1 MTLFSSQDSKPKAD
15 KLKNLLDQKNII
27 VMPGCY
33 DALSA
38 KLIERE
44 ELNAGFMSG
53 FAVSSTKL
61 GMPDTGLISFS
72 EMAEQVRN
80 ICNVTSIPI
89 IFDGDTGYGNAVNV
103 YRTVRGFADAGAAAI
118 MIEDQ
123 KWPKKCGHT
132 KGKDVVE
139 VDEANSR
146 IKAAVDASK
155 MNNKDIL
162 VMARTDAIATR
173 GLNDAIKRMQ
183 KFSELGADILFVEA
197 IKSKEDM
204 KRVIKEVPGHHM
216 INLIE
221 DGETP
226 LLEMNELEDIGF
238 KIAVFPLTLMSASVK
253 TMQESLKNMKNKTYN
268 TNVSKFSDLRDIVGF
283 NEYYEIE
290 DKYKQSI

>member
-1 MTLFSSQDSKPKAD
+1 MTLFSTQNSKPKAD
-15 KLKNLLDQKNII
+15 RLQQLLDQKGII

-33 DALSA
+33 DALTA
-38 KLIERE
+38 KMIEQE
-44 ELNAGFMSG
+44 GLDVGFMSG
-53 FAVSSTKL
+53 FCVSSTKL

-103 YRTVRGFADAGAAAI
+103 YRTVRGFADAGAAAV

-132 KGKDVVE
+132 KGKDVVDVE
-139 VDEANSR
+139 EANSR

-183 KFSELGADILFVEA
+183 TFSELGADILFVEA

-204 KRVIKEVPGHHM
+204 KTVIKEVPGHHM

-238 KIAVFPLTLMSASVK
+238 KIAVFPLTLMSSSVK
-253 TMQESLKNMKNKTYN
+253 IMQHCLKNMKNKIYN
-268 TNVSKFSDLRDIVGF
+268 KDVSKFSDLRDIVGF
-283 NEYYEIE
+283 NEYYDIE
-290 DKYKQSI
+290 DKYKS

>member
-1 MTLFSSQDSKPKAD
+1 MTLFSSQNSKPKAD
-15 KLKNLLDQKNII
+15 KLKNLLDQKGIV

-44 ELNAGFMSG
+44 KLNVGFMSG
-53 FAVSSTKL
+53 FAVSSTRL

-173 GLNDAIKRMQ
+173 GLDDAIKRMQ

-226 LLEMNELEDIGF
+226 LLEINELEDIGF

-290 DKYKQSI
+290 DKYK

>member
-15 KLKNLLDQKNII
+15 KLKNLLDQKDII

-44 ELNAGFMSG
+44 KLNAGFMSG

-290 DKYKQSI
+290 DKYK

>member
-15 KLKNLLDQKNII
+15 KLKSLLNQKGIV

-44 ELNAGFMSG
+44 GLNVGFMSG

-61 GMPDTGLISFS
+61 GMPDAGLISFS

-132 KGKDVVE
+132 KGKEVVE

-173 GLNDAIKRMQ
+173 GLDDAIKRMQ

-226 LLEMNELEDIGF
+226 LLEINELEDIGF

-253 TMQESLKNMKNKTYN
+253 TIQESLKNMKNKIYN

-283 NEYYEIE
+283 NEYYDIE
-290 DKYKQSI
+290 DKYK

>member
-15 KLKNLLDQKNII
+15 KLKKLLDQKGIV

-44 ELNAGFMSG
+44 GINVGFMSG
-53 FAVSSTKL
+53 FAVSSTRL
-61 GMPDTGLISFS
+61 GMPDAGLISFS

-139 VDEANSR
+139 ADEANSR

-173 GLNDAIKRMQ
+173 GLDDAIKRMQ

-226 LLEMNELEDIGF
+226 LLEINELEDLGF

-253 TMQESLKNMKNKTYN
+253 TMQESLQNMKNKVYN

-283 NEYYEIE
+283 KEYYEIE
-290 DKYKQSI
+290 DKYK

>member
-1 MTLFSSQDSKPKAD
+1 MTLFSTQNSKPKAD
-15 KLKNLLDQKNII
+15 RLQQLLDTKGII

-38 KLIERE
+38 KMIERE
-44 ELNAGFMSG
+44 GLDVGFMSG
-53 FAVSSTKL
+53 FCVSSTKL

-103 YRTVRGFADAGAAAI
+103 YRTVRGFADSGAAAV

-132 KGKDVVE
+132 KGKDVVDVE
-139 VDEANSR
+139 EANSR

-183 KFSELGADILFVEA
+183 TFSELGADILFVEA

-204 KRVIKEVPGHHM
+204 KTVIKEVPGHHM

-238 KIAVFPLTLMSASVK
+238 KIAVFPLTLMSSSVK
-253 TMQESLKNMKNKTYN
+253 IMQHCLKNMKNKIYN
-268 TNVSKFSDLRDIVGF
+268 KDVSKFSDLRDIVGF
-283 NEYYEIE
+283 NEYYDIE
-290 DKYKQSI
+290 DKYKS

>member
-1 MTLFSSQDSKPKAD
+1 MTLFSPQDSKPKAD
-15 KLKNLLDQKNII
+15 KLKNLLDQKDII

-44 ELNAGFMSG
+44 ELNVGFMSG

-139 VDEANSR
+139 IDEANSR

-155 MNNKDIL
+155 MNDKDIL

-173 GLNDAIKRMQ
+173 GLDDAIKRMQ

-290 DKYKQSI
+290 DKYK

>member
-15 KLKNLLDQKNII
+15 KLKNLLDQKDII

-162 VMARTDAIATR
+162 VMARTDAIATK
-173 GLNDAIKRMQ
+173 GLDDAIKRMQ

-216 INLIE
+216 VNLIE

-290 DKYKQSI
+290 DKYK

>member
-15 KLKNLLDQKNII
+15 KLKKLLDQKEIV

-44 ELNAGFMSG
+44 GINVGFMSG
-53 FAVSSTKL
+53 FAVSSTRL
-61 GMPDTGLISFS
+61 GMPDAGLISFS

-139 VDEANSR
+139 ADEANSR

-173 GLNDAIKRMQ
+173 GLDDAIKRMQ

-226 LLEMNELEDIGF
+226 LLEINELEDLGF

-253 TMQESLKNMKNKTYN
+253 TMQESLQNMKNKIYN

-290 DKYKQSI
+290 DKYK

>member
-15 KLKNLLDQKNII
+15 KLKNLLDQKDII

-44 ELNAGFMSG
+44 ELNVGFMSG

-61 GMPDTGLISFS
+61 GMPDAGLISFS

-173 GLNDAIKRMQ
+173 GLDDAIKRMQ

-290 DKYKQSI
+290 DKYK

>member
-15 KLKNLLDQKNII
+15 KLKKLLDQKGIV

-44 ELNAGFMSG
+44 GINVGFMSG
-53 FAVSSTKL
+53 FAVSSTRL
-61 GMPDTGLISFS
+61 GMPDAGLISFS

-173 GLNDAIKRMQ
+173 GLDDAIKRMQ

-204 KRVIKEVPGHHM
+204 KRVIKEVPGYHM

-226 LLEMNELEDIGF
+226 LLEINELEDLGF

-253 TMQESLKNMKNKTYN
+253 TMQESLQNMKNKIYN

-290 DKYKQSI
+290 DKYK

>member
-1 MTLFSSQDSKPKAD
+1 MTLFSSQDSKSKAD
-15 KLKNLLDQKNII
+15 KLKNLLDQKDII

-44 ELNAGFMSG
+44 KLNAGFMSG

-139 VDEANSR
+139 LDEANSR

-173 GLNDAIKRMQ
+173 GLDDAIKRMQ

-290 DKYKQSI
+290 DKYK

>member
-1 MTLFSSQDSKPKAD
+1 MTLFSSQASKPKAD
-15 KLKNLLDQKNII
+15 KLKKLLDQKDII

-33 DALSA
+33 DALTA
-38 KLIERE
+38 KLIEKE
-44 ELNAGFMSG
+44 KLNAGFMSG

-89 IFDGDTGYGNAVNV
+89 IFDGDAGYGNAVNV

-173 GLNDAIKRMQ
+173 GLDDAIKRMQ

-226 LLEMNELEDIGF
+226 LLEMIELEDMGF

-253 TMQESLKNMKNKTYN
+253 IMQESLKNMKNKTYN
-268 TNVSKFSDLRDIVGF
+268 TNVSRFSDLRDIVGF

-290 DKYKQSI
+290 DKYK

>member
-15 KLKNLLDQKNII
+15 KLKKILDQKGIV

-44 ELNAGFMSG
+44 GINVGFMSG
-53 FAVSSTKL
+53 FAVSSTRL
-61 GMPDTGLISFS
+61 GMPDAGLISFS

-173 GLNDAIKRMQ
+173 GLDDAIKRMQ

-226 LLEMNELEDIGF
+226 LLEINELEDLGF

-290 DKYKQSI
+290 DKYK

>member
-15 KLKNLLDQKNII
+15 KLKKLLDQKGIV

-44 ELNAGFMSG
+44 GINVGFMSG
-53 FAVSSTKL
+53 FAVSSTRL
-61 GMPDTGLISFS
+61 GMPDAGLISFS

-139 VDEANSR
+139 ADEANSR

-173 GLNDAIKRMQ
+173 GLDDAIKRMQ

-226 LLEMNELEDIGF
+226 LLEINELEDLGF

-253 TMQESLKNMKNKTYN
+253 TMQESLQNMKNKIYN

-290 DKYKQSI
+290 DKYK

>member
-1 MTLFSSQDSKPKAD
+1 MTLFSTQNSKPKAD
-15 KLKNLLDQKNII
+15 RLQQLLDQKGII

-33 DALSA
+33 DALTA
-38 KLIERE
+38 KMIERE
-44 ELNAGFMSG
+44 GLDVGFMSG
-53 FAVSSTKL
+53 FCVSSTKL

-103 YRTVRGFADAGAAAI
+103 YRTVRGFADAGAAAV

-132 KGKDVVE
+132 KGKDVVDVE
-139 VDEANSR
+139 EANSR

-183 KFSELGADILFVEA
+183 TFSELGADILFVEA

-204 KRVIKEVPGHHM
+204 KTVIKEVPGHHM

-238 KIAVFPLTLMSASVK
+238 KIAVFPLTLMSSSVK
-253 TMQESLKNMKNKTYN
+253 IMQHCLQNMKNKIYN
-268 TNVSKFSDLRDIVGF
+268 KDVSKFSDLRDIVGF
-283 NEYYEIE
+283 NEYYDIE
-290 DKYKQSI
+290 DKYK

>member
-15 KLKNLLDQKNII
+15 KLKNLLDQKDII

-72 EMAEQVRN
+72 EMAEKVRN

-173 GLNDAIKRMQ
+173 GLDDAIKRMQ

-290 DKYKQSI
+290 DKYK

>member
-15 KLKNLLDQKNII
+15 KLKNLLDQKDII

-44 ELNAGFMSG
+44 KLNAGFMSG
-53 FAVSSTKL
+53 FAVSSTRL

-139 VDEANSR
+139 LDEANSR

-173 GLNDAIKRMQ
+173 GLDDAIKRMQ

-204 KRVIKEVPGHHM
+204 QRVIKEVPGHHM

-290 DKYKQSI
+290 DKYK

>member
-15 KLKNLLDQKNII
+15 KLKNLLDQKGIV

-44 ELNAGFMSG
+44 GLNVGFMSG
-53 FAVSSTKL
+53 FAVSSTRL

-103 YRTVRGFADAGAAAI
+103 YRTVRGFADAGAAAV

-173 GLNDAIKRMQ
+173 GLDDAIKRMQ

-226 LLEMNELEDIGF
+226 LLEINELEDIGF

-253 TMQESLKNMKNKTYN
+253 TMQESLQNMKNKIYN

-290 DKYKQSI
+290 DKYK

>member
-15 KLKNLLDQKNII
+15 KLKSLLNQKGIV

-44 ELNAGFMSG
+44 GLNVGFMSG

-61 GMPDTGLISFS
+61 GMPDAGLISFS

-173 GLNDAIKRMQ
+173 GLDDAIKRMQ

-226 LLEMNELEDIGF
+226 LLEINELEDIGF

-253 TMQESLKNMKNKTYN
+253 TIQESLKNMKNKIYN

-283 NEYYEIE
+283 NEYYYIE
-290 DKYKQSI
+290 DKYK

>member
-1 MTLFSSQDSKPKAD
+1 MTLFSTQNSKPKAD
-15 KLKNLLDQKNII
+15 RLQQLLDQKGII

-33 DALSA
+33 DALTA
-38 KLIERE
+38 KMIERE
-44 ELNAGFMSG
+44 GLDVGFMSG
-53 FAVSSTKL
+53 FCVSSTKL

-103 YRTVRGFADAGAAAI
+103 YRTVRGFADAGAAAV

-132 KGKDVVE
+132 KGKDVVDVE
-139 VDEANSR
+139 EANSR

-183 KFSELGADILFVEA
+183 TFSELGADILFVEA

-204 KRVIKEVPGHHM
+204 KTVIKEVPGHHM

-238 KIAVFPLTLMSASVK
+238 KIAVFPLTLMSSSVK
-253 TMQESLKNMKNKTYN
+253 IMQHCLKNMKNKIYN
-268 TNVSKFSDLRDIVGF
+268 KDVSKFSDLRDIVGF
-283 NEYYEIE
+283 NEYYDIE
-290 DKYKQSI
+290 DKYKS

>member
-1 MTLFSSQDSKPKAD
+1 MTLFSSQNSKPKAD
-15 KLKNLLDQKNII
+15 KLKNLLDQKDII
-27 VMPGCY
+27 IMPGCY

-89 IFDGDTGYGNAVNV
+89 IFDGDTGYGNVVNV

-139 VDEANSR
+139 IDEANSR

-173 GLNDAIKRMQ
+173 GLDDAIKRMQ

-221 DGETP
+221 DGKTP
-226 LLEMNELEDIGF
+226 LLEMNELEEIGF
-238 KIAVFPLTLMSASVK
+238 KIAVFPLTLISASVK

-290 DKYKQSI
+290 DKYK

>member
-15 KLKNLLDQKNII
+15 KLKSLLNQKGIV

-44 ELNAGFMSG
+44 GLNVGFMSG

-61 GMPDTGLISFS
+61 GMPDAGLISFS

-103 YRTVRGFADAGAAAI
+103 YRTVRGFADAGAAAV

-173 GLNDAIKRMQ
+173 GLDDAIKRMQ

-204 KRVIKEVPGHHM
+204 KRVVKEVPGHHM

-226 LLEMNELEDIGF
+226 LLEINELEDIGF

-253 TMQESLKNMKNKTYN
+253 TIQESLKNMKNKIYN

-290 DKYKQSI
+290 DKYK

>member
-15 KLKNLLDQKNII
+15 KLKNLLDQKDII

-44 ELNAGFMSG
+44 KLNAGFMSG
-53 FAVSSTKL
+53 FAVSSTRL

-173 GLNDAIKRMQ
+173 GLDDAIKRMQ
-183 KFSELGADILFVEA
+183 KFSELGADILF
-197 IKSKEDM
+197 IDC
-204 KRVIKEVPGHHM
+204 
-216 INLIE
+216 
-221 DGETP
+221 
-226 LLEMNELEDIGF
+226 LLYTS
-238 KIAVFPLTLMSASVK
+238 PSP
-253 TMQESLKNMKNKTYN
+253 
-268 TNVSKFSDLRDIVGF
+268 RD
-283 NEYYEIE
+283 
-290 DKYKQSI
+290 

>member
-1 MTLFSSQDSKPKAD
+1 MTLFASQKSKPKAD
-15 KLKNLLDQKNII
+15 KLKSLLDQESII
-27 VMPGCY
+27 IMPGCF

-44 ELNAGFMSG
+44 GLNVGFMSG
-53 FAVSSTKL
+53 FAVSSTRL

-72 EMAEQVRN
+72 EMADQVRN
-80 ICNVTSIPI
+80 ICNVTNIPI

-103 YRTVRGFADAGAAAI
+103 FRTVRGFADSGAAAV

-132 KGKDVVE
+132 KGKDVVDE
-139 VDEANSR
+139 DEANER

-162 VMARTDAIATR
+162 IMARTDSIATR
-173 GLNDAIKRMQ
+173 GLNDAIKRMK
-183 KFSELGADILFVEA
+183 KFSELGADILFIEA

-226 LLEMNELEDIGF
+226 LLDINELEEIGF
-238 KIAVFPLTLMSASVK
+238 KIAVMPLTLMSASVK
-253 TMQESLKNMKNKTYN
+253 TMQESLKNMKNKIYN

-283 NEYYEIE
+283 NEYYNIE
-290 DKYKQSI
+290 DKYK

>member
-1 MTLFSSQDSKPKAD
+1 MTLFSSQDSKSKAD
-15 KLKNLLDQKNII
+15 KLKNLLDQKGIV

-44 ELNAGFMSG
+44 ELNVGFMSG
-53 FAVSSTKL
+53 FAVSSTRL

-89 IFDGDTGYGNAVNV
+89 IFDGDTGYGNVVNV

-173 GLNDAIKRMQ
+173 GLDDAIKRMQ

-290 DKYKQSI
+290 DKYK

>member
-1 MTLFSSQDSKPKAD
+1 MTLFSSQHSKAKAD
-15 KLKNLLDQKNII
+15 KLKNLLDQKDII

-53 FAVSSTKL
+53 FAVSSTRL

-103 YRTVRGFADAGAAAI
+103 YRTVRGFADVGAAAI

-139 VDEANSR
+139 IDEANSR

-173 GLNDAIKRMQ
+173 GLDDAIKRMQ

-290 DKYKQSI
+290 DKYK

>member
-15 KLKNLLDQKNII
+15 KLKKLLDQKGIV

-44 ELNAGFMSG
+44 GINVGFMSG
-53 FAVSSTKL
+53 FAVSSTRL
-61 GMPDTGLISFS
+61 GMPDAGLISFS

-103 YRTVRGFADAGAAAI
+103 YRTVRGFADAGAAAV

-139 VDEANSR
+139 ADEANSR

-173 GLNDAIKRMQ
+173 GLDDAIKRMQ

-226 LLEMNELEDIGF
+226 LLEINELEDLGF

-253 TMQESLKNMKNKTYN
+253 TMQESLQNMKNKIYN

-290 DKYKQSI
+290 DKYK

>member
-1 MTLFSSQDSKPKAD
+1 MTLFSSQNSKPKAD
-15 KLKNLLDQKNII
+15 KLKNLLDQKGIV

-44 ELNAGFMSG
+44 ELNVGFMSG
-53 FAVSSTKL
+53 FAVSSTRL

-89 IFDGDTGYGNAVNV
+89 IFDGDTGYGNVVNV

-173 GLNDAIKRMQ
+173 GLDDAIKRMQ
-183 KFSELGADILFVEA
+183 KFSELGADILFIEA

-290 DKYKQSI
+290 DKYK